1 MIKTFDDFCLWI
13 YVLVDDLWAE
23 MKTHYKHRR
32 QEPLCSDSEL
42 LSMTLISE
50 CVGWDVE
57 TEALSQWQSHR
68 DLFPIIPSQS
78 RYNRRRRALNEV
90 LKVMRHSLIQHLD
103 VAADCQCA
111 VDSLPIG
118 VCAFHHAPRAS
129 SEWRSHEAQLG
140 YISAKKQWV
149 FGYRLQSLVT
159 LRGVIVDFMLAPA
172 GYKDSEVVGEFLS
185 LHLGRRILAD
195 KGYVHRE
202 LAQRLTHEHGVCLIA
217 RTRKNQKRHPLPA
230 ALQACIPRWREI
242 CETVHS
248 QLVEQFRIQR
258 NHARSFAGLC
268 TRLVTKLTAHT
279 FCIYLNRLFGNPD
292 FLPMKS
298 LAFPN

>member
-13 YVLVDDLWAE
+13 FVLVDDLWAE

-42 LSMTLISE
+42 LSMALISE
-50 CVGWDVE
+50 CMGWDVE

-78 RYNRRRRALNEV
+78 RYNRRRRALNDV
-90 LKVMRHSLIQHLD
+90 LKVMRHTLMERLD

-111 VDSLPIG
+111 LDSLPIG

-140 YISAKKQWV
+140 YVSAKKQWI

-172 GYKDSEVVGEFLS
+172 GYKDSEVVGEFLP
-185 LHLGRRILAD
+185 LHTGRRILAD
-195 KGYVHRE
+195 KGYVNRE
-202 LAQRLTHEHGVCLIA
+202 LAQRLAHEHGVYLIA
-217 RTRKNQKRHPLPA
+217 RTRKNQKRHPLPT
-230 ALQACIPRWREI
+230 ALQACIPKWREI

-248 QLVEQFRIQR
+248 QLVEQFHIQR

-268 TRLVTKLTAHT
+268 TRLVAKLTAHT
-279 FCIYLNRLFGNPD
+279 FCIYLNRLFGIAD

>member
-1 MIKTFDDFCLWI
+1 
-13 YVLVDDLWAE
+13 
-23 MKTHYKHRR
+23 
-32 QEPLCSDSEL
+32 
-42 LSMTLISE
+42 MTLISE

-57 TEALSQWQSHR
+57 TEALSHWQSHR
-68 DLFPIIPSQS
+68 DLFPSIPSQS

-111 VDSLPIG
+111 IDSLPIG

-140 YISAKKQWV
+140 YVSAKKQWV
-149 FGYRLQSLVT
+149 FGYRLQSLIT

-172 GYKDSEVVGEFLS
+172 GYKDSEVVDEFLH
-185 LHLGRRILAD
+185 LHPGRRILAD

-202 LAQRLTHEHGVCLIA
+202 LAQCLAHEHGVYLIA

-230 ALQACIPRWREI
+230 ALQACIPKWREI

-268 TRLVTKLTAHT
+268 TRLVAKLTAHT